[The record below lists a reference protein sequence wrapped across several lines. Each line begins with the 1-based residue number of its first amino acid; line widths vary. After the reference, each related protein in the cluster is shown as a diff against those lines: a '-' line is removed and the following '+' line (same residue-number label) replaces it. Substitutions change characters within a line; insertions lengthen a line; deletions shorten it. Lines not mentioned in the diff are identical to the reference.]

1 MYSVTTVTVC
11 SLEASHFVQP
21 TLRKGMKLPL
31 LRGLYQRIH
40 GHIFDHLAGGNGAN
54 PSSLLLFTFL
64 CRTNIR
70 TLYCCNIIDFLVS
83 VFHTESFKCSLNNQ
97 GCVLSLTCFQ
107 GTNRAALPA
116 GLVGGAG
123 RHALLCEEIIS
134 GLRRPWTGHSR
145 HVIPGP

>member
-1 MYSVTTVTVC
+1 MEDPIPEAHPALSF
-11 SLEASHFVQP
+11 SLCQDRP
-21 TLRKGMKLPL
+21 TPEEKEP
-31 LRGLYQRIH
+31 H
-40 GHIFDHLAGGNGAN
+40 
-54 PSSLLLFTFL
+54 T
-64 CRTNIR
+64 
-70 TLYCCNIIDFLVS
+70 
-83 VFHTESFKCSLNNQ
+83 TESFKCSLNNQ

-123 RHALLCEEIIS
+123 RHALLCEEIIL